1 MESDMK
7 KIIISQLFIAFLLF
21 SGLTAQT
28 KLNDVEVKSALTK
41 IFNLSKDQN
50 FAETAKLLL
59 FNDKDEF
66 RSYNYK
72 DPSEAK
78 SVKRLVKKIKA
89 YLDLSDSYEYE
100 SLSNSNMGKFQS
112 ADLKVNFKSGDQELT
127 ISFKF
132 VKIGEI
138 ILLSEFR

>member
-1 MESDMK
+1 MEFDMK
-7 KIIISQLFIAFLLF
+7 KIIISQLFMAFLLF
-21 SGLTAQT
+21 NGITAQT
-28 KLNDVEVKSALTK
+28 QLNEVEVKSALTK

-59 FNDKDEF
+59 FNEKDEF
-66 RSYNYK
+66 RNYNFK

-100 SLSNSNMGKFQS
+100 SLTNGKIGKFQS

-132 VKIGEI
+132 VKNGEN
-138 ILLSEFR
+138 ILLAEFR